1 MATTPTRATAAVRY
15 GNAHLPAQLASAA
28 TIWVSSLPL
37 PGAGQ
42 VRRPD
47 GEQAQH
53 VIEEYHQD
61 GEEGG
66 CRDAHR
72 DARRMG
78 AVRVRRDGP
87 APPSEPTFPRLLTSH
102 PRALRRFARS
112 STMLTADISNSAA
125 EAVVRQ
131 VTGHISMRRPYR
143 EGLSRGAV
151 HLPGTA
157 PYGRH
162 LLGRAQ
168 LPLGGEPLRFRS
180 VRRPVPRQYR
190 RRDRRLLDL
199 LQPGYPRIPRQESRS
214 LHHWKA
220 TRTSWT
226 RSSRA
231 DSGASIR
238 TTRTGYVPTRCTL
251 SVRSWGWPPCPCND
265 SDLGDFLIGAE
276 QARFDQAEA
285 ARWRSSRAFRYSATT
300 RSVSSWADVSLLSL
314 SRVIRPP
321 WSRFTRSH
329 TSSTWP

>member
-1 MATTPTRATAAVRY
+1 M
-15 GNAHLPAQLASAA
+15 
-28 TIWVSSLPL
+28 
-37 PGAGQ
+37 
-42 VRRPD
+42 
-47 GEQAQH
+47 
-53 VIEEYHQD
+53 
-61 GEEGG
+61 
-66 CRDAHR
+66 
-72 DARRMG
+72 
-78 AVRVRRDGP
+78 
-87 APPSEPTFPRLLTSH
+87 
-102 PRALRRFARS
+102 
-112 STMLTADISNSAA
+112 
-125 EAVVRQ
+125 RQ

-168 LPLGGEPLRFRS
+168 LPWGVSRYGFDPFVAQYPGNTVAAIGAYWISCNQAILEFHDKNTDRCAIVRGLGQKILSQWPLWRASPSGWSPNHRPEITRRS
-180 VRRPVPRQYR
+180 AWSSRTATARAPATSLNGGNRAAPMIASPATWMSLLESNANVR
-190 RRDRRLLDL
+190 
-199 LQPGYPRIPRQESRS
+199 
-214 LHHWKA
+214 
-220 TRTSWT
+220 T

-238 TTRTGYVPTRCTL
+238 TTRTGYVPARCTL
-251 SVRSWGWPPCPCND
+251 SVRSWGWPPCPCNH